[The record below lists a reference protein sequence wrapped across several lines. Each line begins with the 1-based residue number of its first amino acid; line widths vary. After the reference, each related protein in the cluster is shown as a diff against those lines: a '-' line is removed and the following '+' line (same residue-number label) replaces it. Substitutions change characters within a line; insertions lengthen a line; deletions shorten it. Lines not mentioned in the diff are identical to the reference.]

1 MIGYVHITMYPQ
13 SSMIFCV
20 LMYSAVFMHQGFIFL
35 YSYIVCTMLWIKLT
49 NRISSYSLLEVDHPE
64 ITDTVISQL
73 AGLRSSLKK
82 MTFRGA
88 QILLQ
93 KLDALSGEY
102 KLWQGV
108 WTCTVYTGTWI
119 VETSAAAAVYL
130 LLRGIGLNR
139 KQESRN
145 QRWT

>member
-13 SSMIFCV
+13 PSMIYCV
-20 LMYSAVFMHQGFIFL
+20 LMNSAVFMHQGFILL
-35 YSYIVCTMLWIKLT
+35 YSYSVCTMLGTKLT
-49 NRISSYSLLEVDHPE
+49 NGISSYSLLEVDHPE

-102 KLWQGV
+102 KL
-108 WTCTVYTGTWI
+108 
-119 VETSAAAAVYL
+119 
-130 LLRGIGLNR
+130 
-139 KQESRN
+139 
-145 QRWT
+145 